1 MEKKQGQD
9 LSLNEVAF
17 SLKESQSAKGV
28 AMIFR
33 GLLVGIWGGMLLA
46 SCAHVGPDSGLRRPS
61 SEEDQ
66 SAIVRTYIQ
75 RLLDFDRR
83 ESQAIYYFKRFP
95 PVDLTDV
102 GGGANFATA
111 YDKAVKELSESSMQE
126 VLNNSS
132 EESGEERDVRVSEVI
147 QKTFADL
154 SFRDRLQFATICTSA
169 GRGVGDKTRLA
180 SLIKSWELCQRMKG
194 IFSPNEMRE
203 ALMAIP
209 AQPKKVKYDGDLGF
223 HIYQD
228 SVLEGLV
235 RVIAVSAN
243 WDRSRFAEVF
253 RALPKE
259 KKAIFATDKDGL
271 GAGDATEPFDLIA
284 NMTTAFIMSGLFG
297 KDETTNMELNK
308 IQISKLSQKA
318 LSRLFGMFD
327 RDSDHITR
335 NPSLSMLRNDSNM
348 TVFCANGFFETE
360 EAQGV
365 TAKGNFRTA
374 WLKSRTGTDL
384 VETWSPFFDLE
395 RMKEE
400 KIHALPFICNTNS
413 YRFALRNRPVEEIP
427 EPVPLDF
434 SRAQGVNA
442 LMTISLVS
450 EIDRSAVEKG
460 RFLISKLGGWK
471 IEEDLKEVSTKEFF
485 REEFKKA
492 DAYIPVMHA
501 MDVNYFNIGTGQSLS
516 LRLSRQVKD
525 QKGVSKT
532 LYLTILFPLGSSRL
546 APLVM
551 GAAELAE
558 IMDARHQVKDSPL
571 FLMNNSC
578 GSEKT
583 LPAWAL
589 VYRKAFELRKA
600 RGEVSHLSQA
610 RDFPHIIGSK
620 RYFSTSSVAQIFG
633 HAEYPLKSL
642 EMLTAG
648 KSVGEI
654 VEFLEQPPS
663 KGFFGALT
671 SMILPGGDETLESE
685 SRSFEPEYSGRYPE
699 LRSFGGFEV
708 IVSGRGIKGENVY

>member
-1 MEKKQGQD
+1 
-9 LSLNEVAF
+9 
-17 SLKESQSAKGV
+17 
-28 AMIFR
+28 MICR
-33 GLLVGIWGGMLLA
+33 GLLVGLLGSMLL
-46 SCAHVGPDSGLRRPS
+46 SCSLVSKPGSSARRPT

-66 SAIVRTYIQ
+66 SGVVRTYIQ

-83 ESQAIYYFKRFP
+83 HSQPLYSFRNFP
-95 PVDLTDV
+95 PVDFNDV
-102 GGGANFATA
+102 IGGGNFATI
-111 YDKAVKELSESSMQE
+111 YDEAVKELSEGSVQE
-126 VLNNSS
+126 VLSYSS
-132 EESGEERDVRVSEVI
+132 EEDEEGMNRRVADVLK
-147 QKTFADL
+147 KTYGDL
-154 SFRDRLQFATICTSA
+154 SFRDRLQLATICTSA
-169 GRGVGDKTRLA
+169 GRGVGDKVRLA
-180 SLIKSWELCQRMKG
+180 SLIKSGALCERLNGLFTPEEMKQ
-194 IFSPNEMRE
+194 
-203 ALMAIP
+203 ALTSFP
-209 AQPKKVKYDGDLGF
+209 AHPKKVRYDGDLGF
-223 HIYQD
+223 HVYQD
-228 SVLEGLV
+228 PVLEGLV

-253 RALPKE
+253 RSLPADRRK
-259 KKAIFATDKDGL
+259 IFATDKDGL
-271 GAGDATEPFDLIA
+271 GAGDAIEPFDLISS
-284 NMTTAFIMSGLFG
+284 MTTGLIMARLFG
-297 KDETTNMELNK
+297 RDESTNLELSK

-327 RDSDHITR
+327 RDADHLTR
-335 NPSLSMLRNDSNM
+335 NPSLSLLRNDGNM

-360 EAQGV
+360 EYQGI
-365 TAKGNFRTA
+365 TAGSNFRTS
-374 WLKSRTGTDL
+374 WKKTRTGTDL

-395 RMKEE
+395 RIKEE
-400 KIHALPFICNTNS
+400 KVLALPFICNTNS
-413 YRFALRNRPVEEIP
+413 YRFAFRNRPVEEIP
-427 EPVPLDF
+427 EPAVLDF
-434 SRAQGVNA
+434 SKASELNA

-471 IEEDLKEVSTKEFF
+471 IDEDLTEVKTKDFF
-485 REEFKKA
+485 REEFKKV

-525 QKGVSKT
+525 ARGVAKT
-532 LYLTILFPLGSSRL
+532 LRLTVLFPLGSSRL
-546 APLVM
+546 SSVVM
-551 GAAELAE
+551 GAAELAD
-558 IMDARHQVKDSPL
+558 IMDARYRAKGTPL

-589 VYRKAFELRKA
+589 VYRKAFEMRKA
-600 RGEVSHLSQA
+600 RGEVSSLAQA

-648 KSVGEI
+648 KSVADI

-671 SMILPGGDETLESE
+671 SMILPGGDEKLESE
-685 SRSFEPEYSGRYPE
+685 NRSFEPEYSGRHPE
-699 LRSFGGFEV
+699 LRSFGGFEI